1 MTPTQSTF
9 ASYEK
14 YTIPSYD
21 QGIIAKMLKRSDC
34 TSEDDCLYCG
44 MDIMDVR
51 KYAKQVSNYCYNVVQ
66 KTIKKF
72 GNARVYAV
80 VQFKCYDTSCQP
92 TNYDDYTVILVD
104 PSEFISTQNLGRID
118 ITNFQDFQN
127 YLMSGILKEFNSIN
141 EQDYVIC
148 YGFGEIV

>member
-21 QGIIAKMLKRSDC
+21 QGIIAKMLKKSDC

-44 MDIMDVR
+44 MDYRDVR
-51 KYAKQVSNYCYNVVQ
+51 KYAKQVSNYCYNVIQ

-80 VQFKCYDTSCQP
+80 VKFKCYDTSYQP
-92 TNYDDYTVILVD
+92 TDFDTVILVI
-104 PSEFISTQNLGRID
+104 PQNLS
-118 ITNFQDFQN
+118 T
-127 YLMSGILKEFNSIN
+127 LKISEELTLPIFKIFKT
-141 EQDYVIC
+141 I
-148 YGFGEIV
+148 